1 MGRSTTHDEP
11 RHDAAEQEVDT
22 DDGPEEEPRGRLR
35 SVLAGAVTVTAA
47 VLVLAALL
55 TPIHLSAVEPGTYLR
70 IPVEALLLAA
80 LVLVLPPRARR
91 PLAITAGAFLGV
103 LTIVKALDMGF
114 LEILVRPFNPVLDWM
129 LARPAVEFLTS
140 SFGRTGGI
148 AAAVGIGLLAVALIA
163 AMALAVLRLTT
174 LMTRHRTAASRSLVV
189 LCAAWIVLAALGAQA
204 VPGAPLAAKSNLT
217 LVYNHARQVKTT
229 IGDRERFA
237 ALASVDAFRN
247 TPGDRLLTALRGK
260 DVVLTFVESYGRTAL
275 DDPAVTSLLADGT
288 RRLGSAGY
296 SSRSGFLTSSVTG
309 GGSWMAHATL
319 LSGLPVGD
327 QQRYRMLVSSDRLT
341 LNGAFKRAGWRT
353 TGIMPGVTR
362 AWPEGRFYGYDKT
375 YTSTDLG
382 YRGPNFN
389 WATMPDQYVLS
400 AFGRL
405 ENGRPH
411 APSMAEIVLVSS
423 HARWAAI
430 PRFIDWNDVGD
441 GSVYHRIPP
450 AVNEAKLDPG
460 RVRRNYLTSI
470 KYSVGSLISYVE
482 KYGDDDLVLVF
493 LGDHQPA
500 PMVAGENANRDV
512 PITIVSRDKKV
523 LDRIAAWNWKDGLNP
538 APDAPVWKMSDFRDR
553 FLTAFGPT
561 P

>member
-1 MGRSTTHDEP
+1 M
-11 RHDAAEQEVDT
+11 
-22 DDGPEEEPRGRLR
+22 
-35 SVLAGAVTVTAA
+35 TVAAA
-47 VLVLAALL
+47 VLVLAGLL
-55 TPIHLSAVEPGTYLR
+55 TPIHLSAVDPGAYLR

-80 LVLVLPPRARR
+80 LVLMLPSRARR
-91 PLAITAGAFLGV
+91 PLAITAGVFLGV

-114 LEILVRPFNPVLDWM
+114 LEVLVRPFNPVLDWM

-148 AAAVGIGLLAVALIA
+148 AATIGIVILALGVIVAMTLS
-163 AMALAVLRLTT
+163 VLRLTT
-174 LMTRHRTAASRSLVV
+174 LVVRHRTAASRSVTV
-189 LCAAWIVLAALGAQA
+189 LGGVWVALAALGAQIF
-204 VPGAPLAAKSNLT
+204 PGAPLAAKSNLT
-217 LVYNHARQVKTT
+217 LTYNHARQVKTT
-229 IGDRERFA
+229 LGDRKRFA
-237 ALASVDAFRN
+237 ALAAVDAFRD
-247 TPGDRLLTALRGK
+247 TPGDQLLTALHGK

-275 DDPAVTSLLADGT
+275 DDPSVTSLLADGT
-288 RRLGSAGY
+288 RRLGAAGY

-319 LSGLPVGD
+319 LSGLQVGD

-353 TGIMPGVTR
+353 TGVMPGVTR

-382 YRGPNFN
+382 YRGPGFN

-400 AFGRL
+400 AFERL
-405 ENGRPH
+405 ENAKPH
-411 APSMAEIVLVSS
+411 PPYMAEIVLVSS

-430 PRFIDWNDVGD
+430 PRTIDWNDVGD
-441 GSVYHRIPP
+441 GSIYHRIPP
-450 AVNEAKLDPG
+450 AVYETKLDSG
-460 RVRRNYLTSI
+460 RMRQNYLTSI

-500 PMVAGENANRDV
+500 PVVTGENADRDV

-523 LDRIAAWNWKDGLNP
+523 LDRIAGWNWTDGLKP
-538 APDAPVWKMSDFRDR
+538 APNAPVWKMSDFRDR
-553 FLTAFGPT
+553 FLTAFGPK